1 MQLPPNSFIASA
13 KINRYLLVWQPQNDK
28 SRWLATAGY
37 TLDNWQQL
45 EIDLRMQVLPLE
57 ATWVESTLYGH
68 MYEIRSQ

>member
-37 TLDNWQQL
+37 TLDNWQ
-45 EIDLRMQVLPLE
+45 
-57 ATWVESTLYGH
+57 
-68 MYEIRSQ
+68 